1 MRDLGDG
8 LKAKLGSAVILL
20 GADIEGRPAFL
31 AMSTPDV
38 TRRVPAGDIVRAAS
52 QAAGGGG
59 GGRPELAQ
67 GGGSDVSKI
76 DAALQAGRELAEQ
89 KLRVANG

>member
-1 MRDLGDG
+1 
-8 LKAKLGSAVILL
+8 VVLL
-20 GADIEGRPAFL
+20 GAVIDGKPSFL

-38 TRRVPAGDIVRAAS
+38 AKRVSAGDIVRAAS

-67 GGGSDVSKI
+67 GGGVTADPDEVLRS
-76 DAALQAGRELAEQ
+76 ARELTTIPT
-89 KLRVANG
+89 